1 MASAILS
8 FFVAFAVS
16 AVAAP
21 LFGRLA
27 LRLGVVDAPDGRRKL
42 HGRNVP
48 LTGGPTILITSAIAV
63 AITLWIYPSLLA
75 GSNYD
80 KRFLG
85 FLFAAG
91 SVIVGIGLIDDRFGM
106 RGRQKLAGQIMA
118 AAIML
123 PAGIIIE
130 KVTVFGMLI
139 SFGDFAPV
147 VTMLVLVGA
156 INALNLIDGVDG
168 LASTTGIILA
178 LSMAVVSFIYGRPDG
193 QLIAL
198 ILAGALSG
206 FLIYNFPPARMFLGD
221 SGSMLIGLML
231 GAIALKCSIKHYA
244 AATLLMPTAIWA
256 IPLFDVLMAIV
267 RRKLTGR
274 SIYETDR
281 GHLHHCLERRGISG
295 AKLLVIIAGLCSI
308 TGAAAILASLWKND
322 LIAAV
327 GIVTA
332 LSLLVLTRSFGHTEM
347 SLLSTRL
354 KRLSGSMLK
363 RAAPMEAVMHDEKIQ
378 LNGNRDWQR
387 LWLTLTEFAERFNM
401 DAVQLMVHLP
411 QIDEAYHASW
421 KKNSK
426 TDVHETWR
434 SSIPLIVNNM
444 SVGHIHVTGAVGE
457 GSICKWMSDLIG
469 GLEAFEAELI
479 ALINDVRD
487 EHELSSSSGIL
498 EAPANDSASSIDTGS
513 TPELLLQ

>member
-8 FFVAFAVS
+8 FFAAFAIS
-16 AVAAP
+16 AAVAP

-42 HGRNVP
+42 HGRKVP
-48 LTGGPTILITSAIAV
+48 LTGGPTILIASALAV
-63 AITLWIYPSLLA
+63 AVTLWIYPTLLA
-75 GSNYD
+75 GTNYD

-85 FLFAAG
+85 FLLAAG
-91 SVIVGIGLIDDRFGM
+91 AVIVGIGLIDDRFGM
-106 RGRQKLAGQIMA
+106 RGRQKLAGQIVA
-118 AAIML
+118 AAMML

-130 KVTVFGMLI
+130 KITVFGMMI

-178 LSMAVVSFIYGRPDG
+178 LSMAVVSVIYGRPDG

-206 FLIYNFPPARMFLGD
+206 FLIFNFPPARMFLGD

-274 SIYETDR
+274 SIYATDR

-295 AKLLVIIAGLCSI
+295 AKLLVIIAGLCSL

-322 LIAAV
+322 IIAAV
-327 GIVTA
+327 GIITA

-363 RAAPMEAVMHDEKIQ
+363 RATPMEAVMHDEKIQ

-387 LWLTLTEFAERFNM
+387 LWSTLTEFAERFNM

-411 QIDEAYHASW
+411 QLDEAYHASW
-421 KKNSK
+421 QKKSN
-426 TDVHETWR
+426 TDAHETWK
-434 SSIPLIVNNM
+434 SSIPLIVNQMN
-444 SVGHIHVTGAVGE
+444 VGHIHVTGAVGE

-469 GLEAFEAELI
+469 GLQAFEAELI
-479 ALINDVRD
+479 SLINDVKK
-487 EHELSSSSGIL
+487 EHEAAAIAAKETAGTSPVSV
-498 EAPANDSASSIDTGS
+498 DTGNA
-513 TPELLLQ
+513 PNLLLQ